1 MSEKEKAI
9 KALTLMIEQNEARF
23 QKQSELRDWFTR
35 LNQDLHKAIQT
46 LQQA

>member
-9 KALTLMIEQNEARF
+9 KALTQMIEQNEARF
-23 QKQSELRDWFTR
+23 QKQIELRDWFTR
-35 LNQDLHKAIQT
+35 LNQDLYKAIQT